1 MKTIVLDGVL
11 MPKRE
16 EAYAYLT
23 QQLEL
28 PDFCGKNLDALY
40 DALTAETAVPTRLV
54 VCRRELLEQWSYG
67 ASLLETM
74 TDAARE
80 NPNLQVIF
88 DSGADTAFYI

>member
-1 MKTIVLDGVL
+1 
-11 MPKRE
+11 MPTRE

-28 PDFCGKNLDALY
+28 PDFCGKNL

>member
-1 MKTIVLDGVL
+1 
-11 MPKRE
+11 MPTRE

-28 PDFCGKNLDALY
+28 PDFCGKNLDA
-40 DALTAETAVPTRLV
+40 AVPTRLV

-74 TDAARE
+74 MDAARE
-80 NPNLQVIF
+80 NPNLQVVF